1 MLFVSIC
8 PTSSL
13 VAARD
18 FCRLICATL
27 ISLSINFVICRV
39 YGFLQMM
46 LIDGT
51 DALRGVVIS
60 FLYSAPCTVCTFV
73 RPLILSSLAVAA
85 LVVRAGAEAALPWG
99 VAEFCDVPKSLALVA
114 PGDKQKIPYVVRP
127 PSRVDSLCFNEVGSR
142 CWV

>member
-1 MLFVSIC
+1 
-8 PTSSL
+8 
-13 VAARD
+13 
-18 FCRLICATL
+18 
-27 ISLSINFVICRV
+27 
-39 YGFLQMM
+39 MM
-46 LIDGT
+46 LIDVTG
-51 DALRGVVIS
+51 ALRGVVIS

-127 PSRVDSLCFNEVGSR
+127 PSRVDSLCFNEVGCLHSSAS
-142 CWV
+142 CYSWVVCSGTSMICILGQCLSTGFAVRFSCFSISQFQN